1 MSKQVDVGYEELAKM
16 VNNYKMTRLKSIRY
30 GFFVQ
35 PFMPT
40 GPATVSDEPGEMG
53 FEGCAMVMC
62 TKKEFLRVAK
72 TLLINLEK
80 RGAKLRVNVPTGD
93 FEAWVV

>member
-1 MSKQVDVGYEELAKM
+1 MSKQVDVGYEELVKM
-16 VNNYKMTRLKSIRY
+16 VNNYKMARLKSIRY
-30 GFFVQ
+30 GFFVR

-40 GPATVSDEPGEMG
+40 EGDRG
-53 FEGCAMVMC
+53 FEGCALVMC
-62 TKKEFLRVAK
+62 TKKEFLQVAK

-80 RGAKLRVNVPTGD
+80 RGAKLRVNVPTED